1 MQLPRVLIN
10 ERLGMRTMGSLVAPR
25 RQFLRGLASLAVC
38 TPAVVRASSLMGVSA
53 RFCESYYATRPWA
66 ADHDALALLQHEMER
81 RFAETLFGAEA
92 LSGEAETSLRARS
105 PVVADAKIT
114 DLWELRTAFGPRG
127 SPPKPLED
135 LPAEVRAGLSSM
147 FGSRA
152 EASSDA
158 SAARFSGFAG
168 HESGLPSI

>member
-38 TPAVVRASSLMGVSA
+38 APAVVRASTLMGVSA
-53 RFCESYYATRPWA
+53 RFCASSDLTSHWPTE
-66 ADHDALALLQHEMER
+66 DALALLQHEMER
-81 RFAETLFGAEA
+81 RFAETLFGAEV
-92 LSGEAETSLRARS
+92 LSEEAETSLLARS
-105 PVVADAKIT
+105 PVVAEAKIT
-114 DLWELRTAFGPRG
+114 ALWELRTLFGPRG
-127 SPPKPLED
+127 SRPKPLED

-158 SAARFSGFAG
+158 SAARFSGFGG